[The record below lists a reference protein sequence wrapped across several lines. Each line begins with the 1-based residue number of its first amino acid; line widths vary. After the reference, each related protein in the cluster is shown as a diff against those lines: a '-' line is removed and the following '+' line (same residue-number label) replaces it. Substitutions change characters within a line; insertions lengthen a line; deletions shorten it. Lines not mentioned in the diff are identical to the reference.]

1 MKPSPFTYFA
11 PDALEGAL
19 EILSRHGSDAKLL
32 AGGQSLIPA
41 MNFRLTAPSIL
52 VDLNWIIPLA
62 GIEPASD
69 GGICVGALTRQ
80 AQAGDHPL
88 VRERTPLL
96 HETIPYIAHPQIRNR
111 GTIGGSLAH
120 ADPAAE
126 LPVIALALNARF
138 KAVNAHKERWIEA
151 PDFFQFMFTTA
162 LEPDEILTEIEFP
175 PMPEGAGWA
184 FVEFSRRL
192 GDYALAGVAA
202 IVTTGENGVCSSA
215 KLVYLNLGDNPI
227 DSTQAAVTLVGQTP
241 SEAVFAAAAEAAQ
254 PDLDP
259 IGSVHA
265 SPDYQRHLAKVLT
278 KRALRKAFERARA
291 RRSEEETKR
300 RGESVNNPLSS
311 HRSPD
316 TKHQTPISNTQYPTS
331 ITING
336 VLYQKTVEPRLLL
349 SDFLR
354 HEIGLTGTHVGCEH
368 GVCGACTV
376 LVDGR
381 PIRSCLTFAVQA
393 HGHEI
398 STVEG
403 LAPNPHEL
411 HPLQQGFWEKHG
423 LQCGFCTPGIL
434 MTLVPFLEE
443 NPDPTEDQI
452 RHALSGNLCRCT
464 GYQHIVEAVQVAAE
478 IIRTS

>member
-1 MKPSPFTYFA
+1 MKSSPFTYFA
-11 PDALEGAL
+11 PDVLEGAL
-19 EILSRHGSDAKLL
+19 EILSQHGSDAKLL

-41 MNFRLTAPSIL
+41 MNFRLTAPSML
-52 VDLNWIIPLA
+52 VDLNRISTLA
-62 GIEPASD
+62 GIEPALD
-69 GGICVGALTRQ
+69 GGIRVGALTRQ

-88 VRERTPLL
+88 VEERTPLL

-126 LPVIALALNARF
+126 LPVIALALNARL
-138 KAVNAHKERWIEA
+138 KAVSTHGERWIEA

-175 PMPEGAGWA
+175 AMPERAGWA

-202 IVTTGENGVCSSA
+202 IVTADENGVCTSA
-215 KLVYLNLGDNPI
+215 KIVYLNLGDNPL
-227 DSTQAAVTLVGQTP
+227 DSPHAAVTLVGQPP
-241 SEAVFAAAAEAAQ
+241 SEAAFAAAAEAAQ

-278 KRALRKAFERARA
+278 KRVLRKAFERTNQQISKAASRHTSKPTNQQTA
-291 RRSEEETKR
+291 QSP
-300 RGESVNNPLSS
+300 PL
-311 HRSPD
+311 P
-316 TKHQTPISNTQYPTS
+316 TANTQSPIS

-336 VLYQKTVEPRLLL
+336 VIHQKTVEPRLLL

-376 LVDGR
+376 LVDGH
-381 PIRSCLTFAVQA
+381 PVRSCLTFAVQA

-398 STVEG
+398 TTVEG

-434 MTLVPFLEE
+434 MTLVPFLET
-443 NPDPTEDQI
+443 NPHPTEDQI

-464 GYQHIVEAVQVAAE
+464 GYQYIVEAVQVAAE
-478 IIRTS
+478 IIRNS